1 MVSCSKISKSLYK
14 SEGTIVFS
22 MILVLIMGC
31 TKIRHKK
38 GIVESSFGTTKE
50 GKEVTYFRLVNKA
63 GMAVGIINYGGIVTS
78 IEVPDKNGE
87 FGDVALGHDNILGY
101 EEKND
106 YFGCIAGRY
115 ANRIA
120 NGQFSIDSVQ
130 YQLFLNNNG
139 HALHGGQKGFDK
151 QIWNAKSFQDGDNYG
166 VVLNYTS
173 QDGEEGYPG
182 TLKCEVT
189 YTLTKDNT
197 LQIDYKATTDKTTVL
212 NLTNHTYFNLKDG
225 GASPILNHELQI
237 NASRYTPVD
246 GGLIPTGELAT
257 VTGTPFDFRESTII
271 GKLINEENQQLKY
284 GQGYDHNYVL
294 DKKKDE
300 FDLVATVYEPES
312 GRILEVLT
320 TEPGIQFYSGNFLRG
335 DITGKYGIAYEHRTG
350 FCLETDHFPDSP
362 NQPNFPSTL
371 LKPGEVYTSRTVYGF
386 KVKK

>member
-120 NGQFSIDSVQ
+120 N
-130 YQLFLNNNG
+130 
-139 HALHGGQKGFDK
+139 
-151 QIWNAKSFQDGDNYG
+151 
-166 VVLNYTS
+166 
-173 QDGEEGYPG
+173 
-182 TLKCEVT
+182 
-189 YTLTKDNT
+189 
-197 LQIDYKATTDKTTVL
+197 
-212 NLTNHTYFNLKDG
+212 
-225 GASPILNHELQI
+225 
-237 NASRYTPVD
+237 
-246 GGLIPTGELAT
+246 
-257 VTGTPFDFRESTII
+257 
-271 GKLINEENQQLKY
+271 
-284 GQGYDHNYVL
+284 
-294 DKKKDE
+294 
-300 FDLVATVYEPES
+300 
-312 GRILEVLT
+312 
-320 TEPGIQFYSGNFLRG
+320 
-335 DITGKYGIAYEHRTG
+335 
-350 FCLETDHFPDSP
+350 
-362 NQPNFPSTL
+362 
-371 LKPGEVYTSRTVYGF
+371 
-386 KVKK
+386 